1 VGFVTI
7 DVRDKTPIYAQLDR
21 GIRAA
26 IATGRLAIG
35 AQLPTVR
42 QLAVELRVNANTVA
56 RVYAELERAGILE
69 TKRGVGSFVAATP
82 ARAHPAREHDRRVR
96 AFVTRLLADAAAVGI
111 TVNQLIATLKSHQ
124 EGED

>member
-1 VGFVTI
+1 MGFVTI
-7 DVRDKTPIYAQLDR
+7 DVRDKTPIYAQLER

-26 IATGRLAIG
+26 IATGRLGTG

-111 TVNQLIATLKSHQ
+111 TVNQLMATLKSHQ